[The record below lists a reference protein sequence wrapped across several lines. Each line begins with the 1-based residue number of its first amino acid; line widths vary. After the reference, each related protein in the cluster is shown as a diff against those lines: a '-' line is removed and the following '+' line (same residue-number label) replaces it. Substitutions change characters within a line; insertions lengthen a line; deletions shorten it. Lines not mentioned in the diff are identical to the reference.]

1 MCYFPNFYTRTD
13 VSSLVSRGRGARLDK
28 CVRAWAVS
36 GHLRHE
42 ELFGTALQQL
52 SFLDS
57 LGPVESVLRLS
68 QDIFPSQAVF
78 PSAREMEIA
87 SFRHMLDFCSETM
100 RKNLAV
106 YKSQP
111 RGCSGLVTALMV
123 EGAKPR
129 VGFCC
134 ISWSANRHPTACLT
148 EMLCDSSPQP
158 GQAVIRRACW
168 SQGMDTGFM
177 QLRNSAQPNKEH
189 FFHDAQ

>member
-1 MCYFPNFYTRTD
+1 MCFFPNFYTRTD

-42 ELFGTALQQL
+42 ELFGAALQQL

-87 SFRHMLDFCSETM
+87 SFRHMLDCLQWNYEKELGSVQEPAPRLLWACHSTHGWG
-100 RKNLAV
+100 RKATCWVLLHLLVCQPPPNCMSHRNAV
-106 YKSQP
+106 WFFP
-111 RGCSGLVTALMV
+111 TAWTGCYQKGLL
-123 EGAKPR
+123 KPR
-129 VGFCC
+129 HGH
-134 ISWSANRHPTACLT
+134 WLYAT
-148 EMLCDSSPQP
+148 EEQC
-158 GQAVIRRACW
+158 AA
-168 SQGMDTGFM
+168 
-177 QLRNSAQPNKEH
+177 
-189 FFHDAQ
+189 